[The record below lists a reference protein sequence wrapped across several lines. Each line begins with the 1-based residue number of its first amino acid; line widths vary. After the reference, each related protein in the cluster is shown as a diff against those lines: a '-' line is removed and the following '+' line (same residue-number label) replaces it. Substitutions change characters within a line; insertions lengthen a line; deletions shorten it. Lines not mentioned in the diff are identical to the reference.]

1 MSVNASHGR
10 LVRVAVVLAVALG
23 LLGCSDDESPDP
35 NTAPQTPQESRSP
48 GPEPTEREG
57 EDQRPP
63 PFEPQNVTLDLA
75 TVAEGLDAP
84 LGVTHAGDGS
94 GRLFVVEQTGAIR
107 ILDDGR
113 VLDAPFLDV
122 SESIVAGGEQGLLG
136 LAFHPRYRNN
146 GRFFINYTDVN
157 GDTVVAEVQTSND
170 PNVAE
175 NGSVTP
181 LLQIDQPFANHN
193 GGQLAFG
200 PDGYLYIAT
209 GDGGSAGDPEGNG
222 QNTEALLGK
231 LLRVDVDSGDSY
243 GIPDDNP
250 FVSGG
255 GAPEVWAYGL
265 RNPWRFSFDTETD
278 ELWIAD
284 VGQGD
289 FEEINKSRPERG
301 GLNYGWNVMEGR
313 DCFEGGDCDR
323 FDMVLP
329 ISGYTHDAGCSVTGG
344 YVYRGTE
351 SPALRGGYIF
361 GDYCSGAIWG
371 INARAR
377 NFTDPVELMQ
387 SGLSISSFGLDEDG
401 ELYLTD
407 LSGGRV
413 LQVVAR

>member
-1 MSVNASHGR
+1 MSLNASHHR
-10 LVRVAVVLAVALG
+10 LVRVALALALALV
-23 LLGCSDDESPDP
+23 LLGCSDDESPNPNVPESQPESPAPEPSEPESEDP
-35 NTAPQTPQESRSP
+35 SPQTFRPRS
-48 GPEPTEREG
+48 
-57 EDQRPP
+57 
-63 PFEPQNVTLDLA
+63 VTLDLEP
-75 TVAEGLDAP
+75 VAEGLDAP

-107 ILDDGR
+107 ILADGR
-113 VLDAPFLDV
+113 VLDEPFLDV
-122 SESIVAGGEQGLLG
+122 GESIVAGGEQGLLG
-136 LAFHPRYRNN
+136 LAFHPGYRRN
-146 GRFFINYTDVN
+146 GRSFINYTDVN

-170 PNVAE
+170 PDVADA
-175 NGSVTP
+175 GSVTP

-231 LLRVDVDSGDSY
+231 LLRVDVDSGDLD

-250 FVSGG
+250 FASGG

-289 FEEINKSRPERG
+289 FEEINKSRPDRA
-301 GLNYGWNVMEGR
+301 GLNYGWNVLEGAE
-313 DCFEGGDCDR
+313 CFEAEECDR
-323 FDMVLP
+323 SDKVPP
-329 ISGYTHDAGCSVTGG
+329 ITGYTHDAGCSVTGG

-351 SPALRGGYIF
+351 APALTGGYIF

-371 INARAR
+371 IDARGR
-377 NFTDPVELMQ
+377 SFTEPVELMQ

-407 LSGGRV
+407 LNGGRV

>member
-1 MSVNASHGR
+1 MWWNASYLR
-10 LVRVAVVLAVALG
+10 LVRVFVALA
-23 LLGCSDDESPDP
+23 LALVLFGCSDEETPDP
-35 NTAPQTPQESRSP
+35 RAVPETQPVSPAP
-48 GPEPTEREG
+48 GPTETQA
-57 EDQRPP
+57 EDPRPQ
-63 PFEPQNVTLDLA
+63 PFRPRNVSLDLEA
-75 TVAEGLDAP
+75 VAEGFEAP

-94 GRLFVVEQTGAIR
+94 GRLFVVEQTGSIH
-107 ILDDGR
+107 ILSDGE
-113 VLDAPFLDV
+113 VLDEPFLDV
-122 SESIVAGGEQGLLG
+122 GESIVAGGEQGLLG
-136 LAFHPRYRNN
+136 LAFHPAHRRN

-170 PNVAE
+170 PNIADA
-175 NGSVTP
+175 GSVTP

-193 GGQLAFG
+193 GGHLAFG

-222 QNTEALLGK
+222 QNTDALLGK
-231 LLRVDVDSGDSY
+231 LLRVDVDSGDPY
-243 GIPDDNP
+243 GIPEDNP
-250 FVSGG
+250 FAGGG

-289 FEEINKSRPERG
+289 FEEINKSRPDRG

-313 DCFEGGDCDR
+313 ECFEGGDCDP
-323 FDMVLP
+323 DDTVLP
-329 ISGYTHDAGCSVTGG
+329 ISGYTHDSGCSVTGG

-351 SPALRGGYIF
+351 SPALTGGYIF

-371 INARAR
+371 IDARTR

-407 LSGGRV
+407 LNGGRV

>member
-1 MSVNASHGR
+1 MSVTASHLR
-10 LVRVAVVLAVALG
+10 FVRVAIAIALALALF
-23 LLGCSDDESPDP
+23 GCSDEESP
-35 NTAPQTPQESRSP
+35 APETVPETQPESP
-48 GPEPTEREG
+48 ATEPTEQEG
-57 EDQRPP
+57 QDRRPQ

-75 TVAEGLDAP
+75 TVAEGFEAP

-107 ILDDGR
+107 ILDGGR
-113 VLDAPFLDV
+113 VIDEPFLDV

-136 LAFHPRYRNN
+136 LAFHPGYRRN

-175 NGSVTP
+175 DGSVTS

-231 LLRVDVDSGDSY
+231 LLRVDVDSGDRY

-250 FVSGG
+250 FASGG

-265 RNPWRFSFDTETD
+265 RNPWRFSFDSETD

-313 DCFEGGDCDR
+313 ECFEGGDCDR
-323 FDMVLP
+323 DDMVLP

-351 SPALRGGYIF
+351 SPALTGGYIF
-361 GDYCSGAIWG
+361 GDYCSGTIWG
-371 INARAR
+371 IDARAR
-377 NFTDPVELMQ
+377 DFTEPVELMQ
-387 SGLSISSFGLDEDG
+387 SGLSISSFGLDEEG

-407 LSGGRV
+407 LNGGRV

>member
-1 MSVNASHGR
+1 MVMNGSHGR
-10 LVRVAVVLAVALG
+10 LVRVAVVLALG
-23 LLGCSDDESPDP
+23 LLGCSDEESPNPSTTPETPPESPD
-35 NTAPQTPQESRSP
+35 S
-48 GPEPTEREG
+48 EPTDGEG
-57 EDQRPP
+57 AGSRPP
-63 PFEPQNVTLDLA
+63 PFDPENVTLDLEA
-75 TVAEGLDAP
+75 VADGFDAP

-113 VLDAPFLDV
+113 VLDEPFLDV

-136 LAFHPRYRNN
+136 LAFHPGYRQN
-146 GRFFINYTDVN
+146 GRFFINYTDVG
-157 GDTVVAEVQTSND
+157 GDTVVAEVQTSDD

-200 PDGYLYIAT
+200 PDGFLYIAT
-209 GDGGSAGDPEGNG
+209 GDGGSGGDPEGNG
-222 QNTEALLGK
+222 QDTEALLGK
-231 LLRVDVDSGDSY
+231 LLRVDVDSGDPY

-250 FVSGG
+250 FASGG

-284 VGQGD
+284 VGQSD
-289 FEEINKSRPERG
+289 FEEINRSRPDRG
-301 GLNYGWNVMEGR
+301 ALNYGWNLMEGR
-313 DCFEGGDCDR
+313 ECFASDDCERGGT
-323 FDMVLP
+323 VLP
-329 ISGYTHDAGCSVTGG
+329 VSGYTHDAGCSVTGG
-344 YVYRGTE
+344 YVYRGRDF
-351 SPALRGGYIF
+351 PALSGGYLF
-361 GDYCSGAIWG
+361 GDYCSGTIWG
-371 INARAR
+371 IDARLRSFAE
-377 NFTDPVELMQ
+377 PVVLMQ

>member
-1 MSVNASHGR
+1 MSVNASNGR
-10 LVRVAVVLAVALG
+10 FVRVAIGVVLALG
-23 LLGCSDDESPDP
+23 LFGCSDDESPNPNPVPETQPESPAPETTEPEDEDP
-35 NTAPQTPQESRSP
+35 RPQ
-48 GPEPTEREG
+48 
-57 EDQRPP
+57 
-63 PFEPQNVTLDLA
+63 PFEPENVTLDLS
-75 TVAEGLDAP
+75 TVAEGFEAP
-84 LGVTHAGDGS
+84 LGVTHAGDRS

-113 VLDAPFLDV
+113 VLDEPFLDV

-136 LAFHPRYRNN
+136 LAFHPGYRRN

-170 PNVAE
+170 PDLAQG
-175 NGSVTP
+175 GSVTP

-200 PDGYLYIAT
+200 PDGHLYIAT

-222 QNTEALLGK
+222 QDTEALLGK
-231 LLRVDVDSGDSY
+231 LLRVDVDSGDRY

-250 FVSGG
+250 FASGG

-265 RNPWRFSFDTETD
+265 RNPWRFSFDSETD
-278 ELWIAD
+278 DLWIAD

-301 GLNYGWNVMEGR
+301 GLNYGWNVMEGTE
-313 DCFEGGDCDR
+313 CFEGGDCDR
-323 FDMVLP
+323 YDMVLP

-344 YVYRGTE
+344 YVYRGTG
-351 SPALRGGYIF
+351 SPALTGGYIF
-361 GDYCSGAIWG
+361 GDYCSGTIWG
-371 INARAR
+371 IDARAAD
-377 NFTDPVELMQ
+377 FSEPVELMQ

-413 LQVVAR
+413 FQVVAR